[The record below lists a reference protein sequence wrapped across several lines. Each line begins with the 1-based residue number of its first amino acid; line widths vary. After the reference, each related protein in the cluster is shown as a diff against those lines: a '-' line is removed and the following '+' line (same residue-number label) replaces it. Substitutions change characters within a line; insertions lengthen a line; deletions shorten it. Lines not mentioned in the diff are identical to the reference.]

1 MSLVLATLRKESKSK
16 VKVLVAQSCLT
27 LCDLK
32 DWILP
37 GSSVHGI
44 LQGRI
49 MGQVAIPFS
58 RGSSRLR
65 DQTHTSCIGTPVFCP
80 RESYGQRNLA
90 GHSLWGCRE
99 SDTTE
104 ATWQEVLKSR
114 CLWRCVLFEG
124 SRGES
129 ISFSFSA
136 CRGHPHSW
144 AYAPLLCLQ
153 SVSL

>member
-1 MSLVLATLRKESKSK
+1 MPWAS
-16 VKVLVAQSCLT
+16 
-27 LCDLK
+27 
-32 DWILP
+32 
-37 GSSVHGI
+37 
-44 LQGRI
+44 
-49 MGQVAIPFS
+49 QVALVVKNLPVSSGATGDLSSIPGLERFPGRENGNLLQYFALENPMD
-58 RGSSRLR
+58 RGTWRA
-65 DQTHTSCIGTPVFCP
+65 IV
-80 RESYGQRNLA
+80 YGVA
-90 GHSLWGCRE
+90 E

-153 SVSL
+153 SVSLWPLLPLLHLFFSAFDSLAFLL